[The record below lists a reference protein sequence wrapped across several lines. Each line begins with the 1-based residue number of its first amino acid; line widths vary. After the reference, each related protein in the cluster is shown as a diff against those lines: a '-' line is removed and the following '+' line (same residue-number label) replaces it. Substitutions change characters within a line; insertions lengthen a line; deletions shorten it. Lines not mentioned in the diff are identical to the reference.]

1 MSIADDRE
9 ALITPV
15 AADTSPPTPCC
26 VSASIEEPE
35 APAARK
41 MKMMADDPAPAYDA
55 ERARLE
61 AVETMRLWHAQRDKT
76 LPDHSTRLAVVVR
89 AVTNKHRQGGAWVIE
104 GEPGDGLDAMTNG
117 KTPPPA
123 AATPMKLAD
132 EAVVAASQREAPS
145 GDIARRSSDRARINS
160 TRRSSDRARTN
171 SYNGTRITL
180 VDLDSD
186 PSVGSSTTPLVGN
199 ATYSDIATAEGCECA
214 FGCFTLLGMG
224 DLGDSDCATYD
235 DWIHPSA
242 RARSSGA
249 AATAPSLPLPPR
261 STPPTELK
269 RGRGPRR
276 VSSIG
281 FGSQPPAEEPELSR
295 PAWTPAPPVPD
306 GQRRHRSDGD
316 GAAGR
321 DGCHAGDDELGDFDD
336 DGTYKEVVLSMSK
349 KGGPPSCDIIT
360 DLNRMLGGWPHAM
373 EKAQL
378 VGCWMMTRKIEL
390 AEQPPALALV
400 SP

>member
-26 VSASIEEPE
+26 VSASTEEPE

-160 TRRSSDRARTN
+160 ARRSSDRARID

-186 PSVGSSTTPLVGN
+186 PSVGSSTTPLVGS

-214 FGCFTLLGMG
+214 FGCFTSQGMG
-224 DLGDSDCATYD
+224 DLGANDCTTYD
-235 DWIHPSA
+235 DWDINL
-242 RARSSGA
+242 SSA
-249 AATAPSLPLPPR
+249 AAAAPSLPLPPR
-261 STPPTELK
+261 STPPTE
-269 RGRGPRR
+269 
-276 VSSIG
+276 
-281 FGSQPPAEEPELSR
+281 A
-295 PAWTPAPPVPD
+295 
-306 GQRRHRSDGD
+306 
-316 GAAGR
+316 
-321 DGCHAGDDELGDFDD
+321 
-336 DGTYKEVVLSMSK
+336 
-349 KGGPPSCDIIT
+349 
-360 DLNRMLGGWPHAM
+360 
-373 EKAQL
+373 
-378 VGCWMMTRKIEL
+378 
-390 AEQPPALALV
+390 
-400 SP
+400 